1 MPQGLNIF
9 LKTLS
14 RDSFN
19 QICIVTSFKKK
30 IWFTAHL
37 FYSKNRPIKFCVLLL
52 TRYLKKFQTKKISNF
67 CYHAYY
73 NQQQSY
79 LSIKL
84 C

>member
-52 TRYLKKFQTKKISNF
+52 TRYLKNSRLRKYPTFVIMLTIINNKVT
-67 CYHAYY
+67 
-73 NQQQSY
+73 
-79 LSIKL
+79 
-84 C
+84 